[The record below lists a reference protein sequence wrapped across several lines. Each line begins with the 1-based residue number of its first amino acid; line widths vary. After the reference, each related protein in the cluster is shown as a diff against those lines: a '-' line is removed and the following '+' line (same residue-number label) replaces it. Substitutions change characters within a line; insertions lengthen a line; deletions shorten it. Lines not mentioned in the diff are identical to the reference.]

1 MSKVI
6 RALRRVEERWDGLM
20 ESYHTNPLVRQTKR
34 RLSYYAWTT
43 SVYCIMGLTFYVAA
57 LNVVMIIQKERKAR
71 MEGPILARKQR
82 DNAVTLEVINAVAAM
97 EKEADA
103 QEELSRQEA
112 SRAK

>member
-1 MSKVI
+1 MSQII
-6 RALRRVEERWDGLM
+6 RVFRRAEERWDNLM

-34 RLSYYAWTT
+34 RLSYYAWTGT
-43 SVYCIMGLTFYVAA
+43 VYTIMGLTFYVAA
-57 LNVVMIIQKERKAR
+57 LNVVMLIQKERKTR

-103 QEELSRQEA
+103 QEELARQEA
-112 SRAK
+112 ARTK